1 VPLSGGF
8 YQPLP
13 PWTKDVAAVEFQLS
27 EQVSDGLFVLLDG
40 LIVEL
45 GGLIEGGLEILDLL
59 DELV

>member
-1 VPLSGGF
+1 
-8 YQPLP
+8 
-13 PWTKDVAAVEFQLS
+13 
-27 EQVSDGLFVLLDG
+27 LFVLLDG